1 MPDRNIPT
9 QRNSPKSLTCNGKEG
24 CGLAVELK
32 VPLQHY
38 TEQGGGSALSPG
50 AGFPRHGTGSCQ

>member
-24 CGLAVELK
+24 VDW
-32 VPLQHY
+32 PLN
-38 TEQGGGSALSPG
+38 
-50 AGFPRHGTGSCQ
+50 